1 MAAGGQRR
9 KADYAALDDVGYDM
23 VDALRAQKW
32 SAADLAVRFGV
43 TEFNLTLWLRR
54 QRTLIWLESANP
66 ESMMDLLASGHSAA
80 SISREHGVQLYLIER
95 WIHDNIPAEHLAD
108 ARNCSAEA
116 QFDKDMHEIDR
127 AADEFGIAKVKARH
141 SIGRFH
147 AIATTRRFT
156 DDKTV
161 RVTPGEGLS
170 VSFSFTRKKRETG
183 EAEANE
189 DGAEK
194 F

>member
-1 MAAGGQRR
+1 MAAGALRR
-9 KADYAALDDVGYDM
+9 KHDYQALDDVGYDM
-23 VDALRAQKW
+23 VDALRAQKHTL
-32 SAADLAVRFGV
+32 ADLCQRFGV

-54 QRTLIWLESANP
+54 QRTLIWLESVSP
-66 ESMMDLLASGHSAA
+66 ESMMDLLATGHTAA
-80 SISREHGVQLYLIER
+80 SIAREHGIQLFLVER
-95 WIHDNIPAEHLAD
+95 WIHDNIPAEHLSE
-108 ARNCSAEA
+108 ARNCAAEA
-116 QFDKDMHEIDR
+116 MFDKDMHEIEQ
-127 AADEFGIAKVKARH
+127 AGDELAISKVKARH

-147 AIATTRRFT
+147 ATATTRRFT

-170 VSFSFTRKKRETG
+170 VSFSFTRKKRDTG
-183 EAEANE
+183 EAEATE